1 MSHLVTFCLLI
12 RCESVQTE
20 QGLRFSGTRLDPSCE
35 AGAIHPTKSFKICY
49 MPYGSLFWHIHLLP
63 ALGRGKYTIRKRT
76 KVCYANTTYGCGGN
90 EVLYVGMKYCVFCL
104 AQIFYCLSFYVFSWV
119 FSSVFL
125 LLFAPPF
132 CFHLSSCLTV
142 RQNSLCKVHLSNG
155 ELLYYFS
162 ALMHCKI
169 IG

>member
-1 MSHLVTFCLLI
+1 MSHFVTFCLLI

-90 EVLYVGMKYCVFCL
+90 EVLCFLPC
-104 AQIFYCLSFYVFSWV
+104 SN
-119 FSSVFL
+119 L
-125 LLFAPPF
+125 LLSVILCFFLSLLFRLPSFVCPPF
-132 CFHLSSCLTV
+132 CFHLSSCPTV
-142 RQNSLCKVHLSNG
+142 RQNSLCKVHRSNG